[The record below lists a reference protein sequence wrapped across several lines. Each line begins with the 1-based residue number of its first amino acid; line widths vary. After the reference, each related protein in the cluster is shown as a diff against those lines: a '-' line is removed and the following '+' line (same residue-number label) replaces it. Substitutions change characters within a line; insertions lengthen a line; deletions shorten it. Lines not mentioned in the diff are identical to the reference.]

1 MDENNNNEKKI
12 FKVPHRKSPHY
23 ISDYATG
30 TIISGPTNDGLY
42 HLIFY
47 SDAIS
52 INSETGINVQ
62 SIQNNK
68 GEVIEAYELGISD
81 GDVEDFR
88 EDKAK
93 IALSKQAIVS
103 LIELLKKQISDTDR
117 LAGDNEQAK

>member
-1 MDENNNNEKKI
+1 M
-12 FKVPHRKSPHY
+12 
-23 ISDYATG
+23 
-30 TIISGPTNDGLY
+30 
-42 HLIFY
+42 
-47 SDAIS
+47 
-52 INSETGINVQ
+52 
-62 SIQNNK
+62 
-68 GEVIEAYELGISD
+68 IEAYELGISD